1 MSGHS
6 NCTSEATEAQRCG
19 GQLVPTTSVTLCPVA
34 NNSVELRYIVNVV
47 VCLVIRFPRAKIWLA
62 ACLASSLLALGCG
75 KRSGKAKEYA
85 YVSAPEAFLRDQV
98 ATVFKKVGKLQNGDR
113 VEVLEKYRRFVRVRT
128 DANEVGWIEQR
139 YLTGAEV
146 YEQFQ
151 KLAAEHAADPVQAPA
166 TTRFATNLHVTP
178 DREGEHLYQLKDGV
192 KLELLAR
199 ATSEK
204 PASAAQPTP
213 VVARKGKEKEGL
225 PSKPMEDWWLVRVPP
240 APGGSAPPR
249 VGWLLARMVDLD
261 VPIEIGQYAEG
272 QRIIAFF
279 VLNQVED
286 LDKQVPQYLVA
297 LNEPHDGMPFDYN
310 QIRMF
315 TWNVKKHRYET
326 AYRER
331 KLQGVLPIRVGQ
343 QEFEKEGKLP
353 VFVLRVKDDA
363 GNLDV
368 RTYKL
373 NGVMVRRVLPPG
385 EEKTPS
391 APAPVRRKR
400 R

>member
-1 MSGHS
+1 M
-6 NCTSEATEAQRCG
+6 
-19 GQLVPTTSVTLCPVA
+19 
-34 NNSVELRYIVNVV
+34 
-47 VCLVIRFPRAKIWLA
+47 IRFRSQLNLCVA
-62 ACLASSLLALGCG
+62 ACLLGLFLILGCG
-75 KRSGKAKEYA
+75 KHSGKPKEYA
-85 YVSAPEAFLRDQV
+85 YVSAQEAFLRDQV
-98 ATVFKKVGKLQNGDR
+98 ATVYKKAGRVQNGDR
-113 VEVLEKYRRFVRVRT
+113 VEVLEKYRRFVRVRNA
-128 DANEVGWIEQR
+128 ANEIGWIEQR
-139 YLTGAEV
+139 YLTGADV

-151 KLAAEHAADPVQAPA
+151 KLAAEHAADPVQAPG

-178 DREGEHLYQLKDGV
+178 EREGEHLYQLKEGT

-204 PASAAQPTP
+204 PVPQSAAQPKP
-213 VVARKGKEKEGL
+213 VVARKGKEKAEG
-225 PSKPMEDWWLVRVPP
+225 PSKPMEDWWLVRV
-240 APGGSAPPR
+240 ARLPGSSEGSR
-249 VGWLLARMVDLD
+249 VGWVLARMVDVD

-286 LDKQVPQYLVA
+286 LGKQVPQYVVV
-297 LNEPHDGMPFDYN
+297 LNEPHDGSPFDFN
-310 QIRMF
+310 QIRVF

-343 QEFEKEGKLP
+343 QDFDKEGKLP
-353 VFVLRVKDDA
+353 VFVVRVKDDA
-363 GNLDV
+363 GNTDV

-373 NGVMVRRVLPPG
+373 NGVIVRRVLPPG
-385 EEKTPS
+385 QEKP
-391 APAPVRRKR
+391 APAPAAVHHRRR